1 MSAAYDV
8 LLAAT
13 AAVGLAAMALAY
25 QRSRDP
31 LHPLL
36 LACPM
41 ALFLYAYLPWT
52 LEAHETLGWFVG
64 PEDLERAQAV
74 FLALF
79 VAFCAG
85 ALLASGRTRWSADGP
100 LLPLSADARR
110 RLLTAAALVGTA
122 GLAAWAILIVSEGGL
137 SEVYERPHGGDV
149 LHPSGWV
156 RESTRLALVGVLLTL
171 AASQTWRS
179 RLLALGFAAPQ
190 VVHAVLGTRRGPAF
204 VTAFLLIG
212 GLYIFRGRRPPVLA
226 TLAGGTAVG
235 LLLLFLL
242 ANRQGIYYGSETP
255 ITFDLTDSIA
265 FHPNAGNDHVV
276 AAGLVT
282 TAHRTGRYGW
292 GVSYVEQ
299 MFLRP
304 IPREL
309 LPDKYEVL
317 EEATVGAEDV
327 GATLGWRPLPGWSPT
342 LFAHLYIEFGWLS
355 AAASFLLGWVY
366 GWVWRRSVES
376 GAVGWL
382 VLNVLFCAG
391 LLHLIAQEFWAMA
404 VPLLLMFVPAWA
416 ALRWALDRPFRGPDP
431 APCRSPSRLAAA
443 RTADAAR

>member
-13 AAVGLAAMALAY
+13 AAVGLAAMAVAY
-25 QRSRDP
+25 RRSHDP
-31 LHPLL
+31 LHPLM

-41 ALFLYAYLPWT
+41 VLFLYAYLPWI
-52 LEAHETLGWFVG
+52 LEKHEAMGWFVG

-74 FLALF
+74 FLVLFAAL
-79 VAFCAG
+79 CAG
-85 ALLASGRTRWSADGP
+85 ALAASGPTRWNVDRP
-100 LLPLSADARR
+100 LPALSAEARR
-110 RLLTAAALVGTA
+110 RLLAAAAAVGTA
-122 GLAAWAILIVSEGGL
+122 GLVAWAILIASEGGL
-137 SEVYERPHGGDV
+137 SEVYDQPHGGDV

-156 RESTRLALVGVLLTL
+156 RESTRLALVGVVLTL
-171 AASQTWRS
+171 AASQSWRS

-190 VVHAVLGTRRGPAF
+190 LLHAALGTRRGPAF
-204 VTAFLLIG
+204 VTAFLLVG
-212 GLYIFRGRRPPVLA
+212 GLYFFRGRRPPTLA

-242 ANRQGIYYGSETP
+242 ANRQRVYFGSAEP
-255 ITFDLTDSIA
+255 LTFDLTDSIA
-265 FHPNAGNDHVV
+265 FRPNGGNDHVV

-282 TAHRTGRYGW
+282 AARRTGRFGW

-309 LPDKYEVL
+309 LPDKYELL
-317 EEATVGAEDV
+317 EEATVGAEDI
-327 GATLGWRPLPGWSPT
+327 GDTLGWRPLPGWSPT

-355 AAASFLLGWVY
+355 VAAAFLLGWAY
-366 GWVWRRSVES
+366 GFVWRRSVES

-382 VLNVLFCAG
+382 VLNVLLCAG
-391 LLHLIAQEFWAMA
+391 LLHLVAQEFWAMA

-416 ALRWALDRPFRGPDP
+416 ALRWALDRPFR
-431 APCRSPSRLAAA
+431 
-443 RTADAAR
+443 

>member
-13 AAVGLAAMALAY
+13 AAVGFAAMALAY

-52 LEAHETLGWFVG
+52 LEKHETLSWFVG
-64 PEDLERAQAV
+64 PQDLERAQAV
-74 FLALF
+74 FLVLF
-79 VAFCAG
+79 AAFCAG
-85 ALLASGRTRWSADGP
+85 ALLASGRARWSADRP
-100 LLPLSADARR
+100 LPALSAEARR
-110 RLLTAAALVGTA
+110 KLLAAAAAVGSA
-122 GLAAWAILIVSEGGL
+122 GLVAWGILIASEGGL
-137 SEVYERPHGGDV
+137 SAVYDQPHGGDV

-179 RLLALGFAAPQ
+179 RLLALAFAAPH
-190 VVHAVLGTRRGPAF
+190 VLHAALGTRRGPAF
-204 VTAFLLIG
+204 VTAFLLVG
-212 GLYIFRGRRPPVLA
+212 GLYVFRGRRPPVLA

-242 ANRQGIYYGSETP
+242 ANRSRIYYGSDTP

-276 AAGLVT
+276 AAGLVA
-282 TAHRTGRYGW
+282 TAHRTGRFGW

-304 IPREL
+304 IPREW

-317 EEATVGAEDV
+317 EQATVGAEDV
-327 GATLGWRPLPGWSPT
+327 GVTLGWRPPPGWSPT

-355 AAASFLLGWVY
+355 AAVSFLLGWAY
-366 GWVWRRSVES
+366 GWVWRQSVES

-382 VLNVLFCAG
+382 VLNVLLCSG
-391 LLHLIAQEFWAMA
+391 LLHLVAQEFWAMA
-404 VPLLLMFVPAWA
+404 VPLLLMFVPAAA
-416 ALRWALDRPFRGPDP
+416 ALGWALDRPFRGPEP
-431 APCRSPSRLAAA
+431 ATSLPSRLATA
-443 RTADAAR
+443 RTAAAAR